1 MRRESLILG
10 GIGAVTLIIVV
21 VAAVLLSGPQSQ
33 SKNST
38 SKVTDMALL
47 YGPEAEREST
57 GTPSAKVTIVE
68 FGDFQCPACGAVY
81 PIVKKIK
88 ADYKDKIYFV
98 FRNFPL
104 PQHKNGAVSAEAAY
118 AAGLQGKFWEMH
130 DLLYGSQVEWGEK
143 PEAQAKS
150 LITGYGQT
158 IGLDMDKFNESVS
171 NNAGNTKIQ
180 KDQNDGYALGVD
192 STPTF
197 FINGE
202 KFAGVL
208 SYDQFKKLID
218 DRLK

>member
-1 MRRESLILG
+1 M
-10 GIGAVTLIIVV
+10 
-21 VAAVLLSGPQSQ
+21 
-33 SKNST
+33 T
-38 SKVTDMALL
+38 S
-47 YGPEAEREST
+47 
-57 GTPSAKVTIVE
+57 
-68 FGDFQCPACGAVY
+68 
-81 PIVKKIK
+81 
-88 ADYKDKIYFV
+88 
-98 FRNFPL
+98 
-104 PQHKNGAVSAEAAY
+104 
-118 AAGLQGKFWEMH
+118 
-130 DLLYGSQVEWGEK
+130 YGSQVEWGEK

-208 SYDQFKKLID
+208 SYDQFKNL
-218 DRLK
+218 LMTA